1 MARIPRYQRLGVR
14 TRQPQNIDFAGFREE
29 ANAAQSLSRSFDQMS
44 GFLSKTAAKE
54 AERSGIER
62 VRTEGAQPILE
73 AIRDQGGPRGIE
85 ETAAYEAANQIA
97 IAEVQSEAQLEITKI
112 LDNAQINK
120 TSFSAVQSQLK
131 DVSDGFPAALSDI
144 DPVSAGVLRARL
156 EETAGKAEMR
166 YSKFYAD
173 EQLKNR
179 KIKQNLV
186 SANSAESIIGN
197 AIIPDYTINE
207 INKDIDEAVETLRGL
222 GTKPELIETW
232 VKNTRNKAIKQ
243 KIIFNFHQAP
253 LHEQAGYIDSLLEGK
268 ETLPGM
274 DFESTIRMVNG
285 SLRPEYNRNLAVVE
299 AQSDLVVDKSE
310 DQIDILEN
318 GGSLSEEVLASMS
331 SSASEVARFDG
342 GAAKKA
348 VNNLVQTDQFYSTL
362 RNLPLSGV
370 EQRVLELQSGIEGV
384 GSKGRDTAAEQL
396 NYERATKFLDN
407 MKKGIE
413 EDPMGYA
420 ERVGLITRSPIL
432 TIDENKRVEIDE
444 QALET
449 RVLDAKRVA
458 SEYGLPVPSLLF
470 ANEAREV
477 ALMLDVVDG
486 NAKLDILGALSSFD
500 AAAGQV
506 LTQVAEYSPEL
517 AMIGALV
524 NQGSTEAARIAVAG
538 LDRLKTGEKI
548 VEFTPTNTE
557 PVVQSL
563 FKRAITS
570 SPKMSQAIQGVAKA
584 IYAETSVASGKPGF
598 QEDLYTEALQMA
610 AGQTTKKGVVRG
622 GIQEI
627 RGVQTFIDPALTA
640 DQTEKMLNELT
651 PALVASVT
659 GQTMTDAL
667 VEQIKE
673 NDEYHLRN
681 VGGDKYAIFYGTT
694 GEVSIADKE
703 GTPIVLSMKAFRDAV
718 AVGLPKPKIYMGAR
732 NSTTGP
738 GIYGMYRS
746 SRIDRDAPFDP
757 ASYGIPSD
765 SPFTPEADLPP
776 VELGKDQQFLTD
788 RMQTSGGV
796 ALEKFSRM
804 ELRENMQQIAKEAGA
819 SRKSK
824 RDNALI
830 TKYINQILVPD
841 VNDAELAVIGD
852 YIQYL
857 NNPSNKIIKYA
868 DWKKTQ

>member
-1 MARIPRYQRLGVR
+1 MAKLPRYQRLGVR
-14 TRQPQNIDFAGFREE
+14 ARQPQNIDFAGFREQ
-29 ANAAQSLSRSFDQMS
+29 ANVGTTISRSFDQMS
-44 GFLSKTAAKE
+44 DFLYKTAAQE
-54 AERSGIER
+54 AEKRGIDR
-62 VRTEGAQPILE
+62 LRTEGAQPILE
-73 AIRDQGGPRGIE
+73 ALRAQGGPRGVE
-85 ETAAYEAANQIA
+85 QTAAYEAANRVA
-97 IAEVQSEAQLEITKI
+97 VAEIQSEADLEITKI
-112 LDNAQINK
+112 LDTAQINK

-131 DVSDGFPAALSDI
+131 DVTDGFPAALSDI

-156 EETAGKAEMR
+156 QETAGKAEMR
-166 YSKFYAD
+166 YSKFYAA

-179 KIKQNLV
+179 KIKQNAV
-186 SANSAESIIGN
+186 SANEAEFIIGN
-197 AIIPDYTINE
+197 ATVPGYTINE
-207 INKDIDEAVETLRGL
+207 IDLDIAGAVETLQAL
-222 GTKPELIETW
+222 GTKQELINTW
-232 VKNTRNKAIKQ
+232 ATNTRNKAIKEKTVFEFYQ
-243 KIIFNFHQAP
+243 KP
-253 LHEQAGYIDSLLEGK
+253 LDEQRQSIENILAGE

-274 DFESTIRMVNG
+274 DFESSVRMVNG
-285 SLRPEYNRNLAVVE
+285 LLRPEYNRNLAVVE
-299 AQSDLVVDKSE
+299 AQSDLVVDTAK
-310 DQIDILEN
+310 DQTDILEN
-318 GGSLSEEVLASMS
+318 GGRLSQEVLASMS
-331 SSASEVARFDG
+331 SRASDVAEFDG
-342 GAAKKA
+342 GAAERA
-348 VNNLVQTDQFYSTL
+348 VNDLVKTDQFYAEL

-384 GSKGRDTAAEQL
+384 KGKGRDTAAEQL
-396 NYERATKFLDN
+396 NYERASKFLDN
-407 MKKGIE
+407 MQKGID

-420 ERVGLITRSPIL
+420 ERVGFIERAPMISL
-432 TIDENKRVEIDE
+432 DEGGRVQIDE
-444 QALET
+444 QALEA
-449 RVLDAKRVA
+449 RVLDAKKVA
-458 SEYGLPVPSLLF
+458 NYYGLRAPSLLF

-500 AAAGQV
+500 VAAGQV
-506 LTQVAEYSPEL
+506 LTQIAEYNPEL

-524 NQGSTEAARIAVAG
+524 NEGSTEAARIAVAG
-538 LDRLKTGEKI
+538 LDRLKAGEKI
-548 VEFTPTNTE
+548 VEFTPTNTD

-563 FKRAITS
+563 FKRAITT
-570 SPKMSQAIQGVAKA
+570 PRMSQAIQGVAKA

-610 AGQTTKKGVVRG
+610 AGQTTKNGVVRG

-651 PALVASVT
+651 PALVESVT

-681 VGGDKYAIFYGTT
+681 VGGDKYAIFYGKT

-703 GTPIVLSMKAFRDAV
+703 GTPIILSMRAFRDAV
-718 AVGLPKPKIYMGAR
+718 AKGLPEPKIYMGAR

-738 GIYGMYRS
+738 EIYGALLS
-746 SRIDRDAPFDP
+746 SRYDRDAPFDP

-776 VELGKDQQFLTD
+776 VELGKNKQILTD
-788 RMQTSGGV
+788 RMQTTGGV
-796 ALEKFSRM
+796 AIEKFSRM
-804 ELRENMQQIAKEAGA
+804 ELRENMQQIAKETGA
-819 SRKSK
+819 NRKSK
-824 RDNALI
+824 RDSALVSE
-830 TKYINQILVPD
+830 YINKVLAQDLD
-841 VNDAELAVIGD
+841 NADLAVIGD

-857 NNPSNKIIKYA
+857 SNPSNKIIKYA